1 MTAGGGRARGRR
13 RPWRQPQRASRSFV
27 WERQM
32 SAKHWKG
39 STAGTV
45 GSIWDPCK
53 TRVPAVQHVRPRL
66 ANPRRIRRRRRCGCA
81 SDSPTLGWED
91 TEIGTPPS
99 ALSSQPA
106 AASFTQMV
114 LPMPHAAS
122 SAWCSTP
129 HFRFHHAPPL
139 CSVLGVPL
147 PPTHRLQRCDTCFEV
162 VFQRKRPTTDPSCRW
177 ATKPLWVLSPTL

>member
-147 PPTHRLQRCDTCFEV
+147 PPTHRRQRCDTCF
-162 VFQRKRPTTDPSCRW
+162 TLAYTSCLPR
-177 ATKPLWVLSPTL
+177 ARGVGTCKYVIQCL